1 MSPSPRVLKIKNM
14 ARTVI
19 TIPATA
25 KRGEIIEIRVLIQHP
40 METGY
45 RRSSEGAMLARDLI
59 RRFSC
64 QFEPNTTPS
73 SPENVFSATLYAAIA
88 ANPYLSFHTVVNSSG
103 VFVMQWDGDNG
114 FAQTERATITVR

>member
-1 MSPSPRVLKIKNM
+1 M
-14 ARTVI
+14 ARALI

-25 KRGEIIEIRVLIQHP
+25 KRDTIIEIRALIQHP

-64 QFEPNTTPS
+64 KFEESGS
-73 SPENVFSATLYAAIA
+73 SKNDIIFSAKLFAAVA
-88 ANPYLSFHTVVNSSG
+88 ANPYLAFHTIASASG
-103 VFVMQWDGDNG
+103 VFVFTWEGDNG
-114 FAQTERATITVR
+114 FVQTERAVLTVT

>member
-1 MSPSPRVLKIKNM
+1 MSPSPRVLKINNM

-59 RRFSC
+59 RRFVC
-64 QFEPNTTPS
+64 RFEPNTTPS
-73 SPENVFSATLYAAIA
+73 SHENVFSATLYAAVA

-114 FAQTERATITVR
+114 FAQTERAAITVR